1 MAVKPKPEGYHT
13 ATPYLTIRDA
23 GRAIDFYRQAFGAT
37 ELMRMP
43 GPGGK
48 IMHAEIRIGDSIVM
62 ISDENLEMDAP
73 SPEKLGGTAG
83 SIFLYVDDV
92 DAVVARA
99 AKAGAKVK
107 MPATDM
113 FWGDRFGSIVDPF
126 GHAWGIATHKEDL
139 APDEILRRRDAQMGK
154 T

>member
-1 MAVKPKPEGYHT
+1 MAVKPRPEGYHT

-23 GRAIDFYRQAFGAT
+23 ARAIDFYRQAFGAT

-62 ISDENLEMDAP
+62 ISDENLEMGAP
-73 SPEKLGGTAG
+73 SPESLGGTPG

-99 AKAGAKVK
+99 TQAGAKVK

-113 FWGDRFGSIVDPF
+113 FWGDRFGSVVDPF
-126 GHAWGIATHKEDL
+126 GHAWGVATHKEDL
-139 APDEILRRRDAQMGK
+139 GPEEIVRRRDAQMGTK
-154 T
+154 